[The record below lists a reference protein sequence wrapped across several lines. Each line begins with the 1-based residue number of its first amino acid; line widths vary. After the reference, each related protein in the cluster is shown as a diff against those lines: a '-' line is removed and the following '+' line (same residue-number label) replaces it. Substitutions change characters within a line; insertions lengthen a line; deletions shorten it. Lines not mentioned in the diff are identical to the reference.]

1 MIVPKV
7 ESADELLEAEHI
19 LFTAGGH
26 HTTLQAL
33 IETPLGV
40 QNADSIARA
49 TPRLQAA
56 IIGYADLG
64 AALGRSRSALPEH
77 WLAVQDR
84 ILIACRAAGVA
95 AIDGPFLGITDDDAF
110 RRAAHWTS
118 ALGFDGKW
126 VIHPAQI
133 DSATTAFTPSDDAVN
148 DARRVLTALEEAETP
163 GFGCCPTRRPD
174 ARRSCGRGSA
184 SYACP
189 SRRSHRM
196 SEHYVEGPYFDELTH
211 GQIFDEAP
219 AGDVDQWTRR
229 LPSVDPR

>member
-1 MIVPKV
+1 
-7 ESADELLEAEHI
+7 
-19 LFTAGGH
+19 TAGGH

-148 DARRVLTALEEAETP
+148 DARRVLTALEEAETL
-163 GFGCCPTRRPD
+163 GSGAAQLD
-174 ARRSCGRGSA
+174 GQMLDEAVAVAARRTLARA
-184 SYACP
+184 
-189 SRRSHRM
+189 
-196 SEHYVEGPYFDELTH
+196 EGVT
-211 GQIFDEAP
+211 
-219 AGDVDQWTRR
+219 V
-229 LPSVDPR
+229 